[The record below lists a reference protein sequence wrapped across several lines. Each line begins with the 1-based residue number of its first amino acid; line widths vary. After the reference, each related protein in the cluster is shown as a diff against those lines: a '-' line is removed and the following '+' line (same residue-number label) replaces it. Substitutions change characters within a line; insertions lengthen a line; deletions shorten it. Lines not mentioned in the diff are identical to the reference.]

1 MMRGVLG
8 TERLLNARNFQSL
21 AAFNFWFL
29 PSMRFF
35 YILRIIA
42 VLVAG
47 LIVAGERAEAQSFGL
62 GVTSSASSILVSNAL
77 TYTINVTNLSGSLQP
92 EAAVSNVFSGP
103 FQLLNATNSLGSF
116 TNYGSVVV
124 FDLFVFS
131 TAQITL
137 TIQPTA
143 IGFFTNAI
151 TAATTNAALV
161 IIPAST
167 NIVAQVTNVVPVQ
180 SDLGVALT
188 GFAQQTNI
196 VGDLMTYGLTATN
209 LGPDDAS
216 AVQLTNTLP
225 AGVILKSI
233 SPANQP
239 HSVVTNNLIFD
250 LGTLT
255 AGGGTN
261 LQFTIQPTNPGVLN
275 FSASIG
281 TSGIVDPNP
290 TNNTASTN
298 IYVINYLPDQLTVS
312 LVSTQKYNPQNGL
325 VEQTILVSNVGTNAV
340 LAARV
345 VVSGLTNRLFNASGT
360 NNGNPFVVY
369 VSTLETNQ
377 SVNLLLQFLAASYF
391 PLPVSQLQAF
401 GVPVPTLTP
410 PTAVS
415 TSASL
420 NISRL
425 VPLANGDMLVEF
437 PTTAGRAY
445 TVVYSDNVAFS
456 NAAIAPPAIVATANR
471 LQWIDYGPP
480 TTVSLPVNATN
491 RFYRVFLNP

>member
-1 MMRGVLG
+1 M
-8 TERLLNARNFQSL
+8 
-21 AAFNFWFL
+21 
-29 PSMRFF
+29 P
-35 YILRIIA
+35 A
-42 VLVAG
+42 VLAVALFVAG
-47 LIVAGERAEAQSFGL
+47 SRAEAQIYFGL
-62 GVTSSASSILVSNAL
+62 GAASSASSILVSNAL
-77 TYTINVTNLSGSLQP
+77 TYTINVTNPAIVPPP
-92 EAAVSNVFSGP
+92 EALVSNVLPASVQFLS
-103 FQLLNATNSLGSF
+103 ATNTQGSF
-116 TNYGSVVV
+116 TNYGNTVV
-124 FDLFVFS
+124 FDLGLLF
-131 TAQITL
+131 TNAQILL
-137 TIQPTA
+137 TVQPNA
-143 IGFFTNAI
+143 VGFITNAI
-151 TAATTNAALV
+151 TVTATNSALILV
-161 IIPAST
+161 PVST
-167 NIVAQVTNVVPVQ
+167 NIVTQVTNLVPIQ
-180 SDLGVALT
+180 SDLGVALA
-188 GFAQQTNI
+188 GFMQQTNI
-196 VGDLMTYGLTATN
+196 VNDLMTYDVTATN
-209 LGPDDAS
+209 LGPNDAP

-225 AGVILKSI
+225 PGVILKSV

-239 HSVVTNNLIFD
+239 YSVVASNLIFD

-261 LQFTIQPTNPGVLN
+261 LQFTIQPTSAVALN

-281 TSGIVDPNP
+281 ASGIVDPNP

-312 LVSTQKYNPQNGL
+312 LISTQKYNPQSGL
-325 VEQTILVSNVGTNAV
+325 VEQTIMVSNIGTNAV
-340 LAARV
+340 PAARV
-345 VVSGLTNRLFNASGT
+345 VVTGLTNRLFNASGT

-401 GVPVPTLTP
+401 GVPVPNLTP
-410 PTAVS
+410 PAAVS

-425 VPLANGDMLVEF
+425 VPLANGDLLVEF

-480 TTVSLPVNATN
+480 TTVSVPVNATN
-491 RFYRVFLNP
+491 RFYHVFLNP

>member
-1 MMRGVLG
+1 MMHGILG

-47 LIVAGERAEAQSFGL
+47 LIVAGKRAEAQSFSL
-62 GVTSSASSILVSNAL
+62 GVTSSVSSILVSNAL
-77 TYTINVTNLSGSLQP
+77 TYTINVTNQFIVPPP
-92 EAAVSNVFSGP
+92 EALVSN
-103 FQLLNATNSLGSF
+103 LLPASVQFLSATNTQGSF
-116 TNYGSVVV
+116 TNYGNTIV
-124 FDLFVFS
+124 FDLGLLF
-131 TAQITL
+131 TNAQILL
-137 TIQPTA
+137 TVQPNVV
-143 IGFFTNAI
+143 GFITNAI
-151 TAATTNAALV
+151 TAVATNSALILPV
-161 IIPAST
+161 ST
-167 NIVAQVTNVVPVQ
+167 NIVTQVTNLVPVQ
-180 SDLGVALT
+180 SDLGVALA
-188 GFAQQTNI
+188 GFVQQTNI
-196 VGDLMTYGLTATN
+196 VNDLMSYDVTATN
-209 LGPDDAS
+209 LGPNDAP

-225 AGVILKSI
+225 PGVILKSV

-239 HSVVTNNLIFD
+239 YSVVASNLIFD

-261 LQFTIQPTNPGVLN
+261 LQFTIQPTNAVTLN
-275 FSASIG
+275 FFASIG
-281 TSGIVDPNP
+281 ASGIVDPNP
-290 TNNTASTN
+290 ANNTASTN

-312 LVSTQKYNPQNGL
+312 LISTQKYNPQNGL
-325 VEQTILVSNVGTNAV
+325 VEQTIMVSNVGTNAV
-340 LAARV
+340 PAARV
-345 VVSGLTNRLFNASGT
+345 VVIGLTNRLFNSSGT

-410 PTAVS
+410 PAAVS

-425 VPLANGDMLVEF
+425 VPLANGDMLLEF

-480 TTVSLPVNATN
+480 TTMSVPVNATN